1 MRCELCVHEMDLD
14 TDAMRIAS
22 TQRPKD
28 GGALPIPPQPRFGTN
43 EPEDTSKDEGNV
55 EEEEEVGAVG
65 GSGAAE
71 EAFPSLSSTSEK
83 LLGEK
88 SSETDAGLPQ
98 RERKS
103 KGKKGKQE
111 EDSDY
116 KWQLEKQAELQRLMA
131 EREALQKAGAA
142 VAGGE
147 EAEGAAAGG
156 AAREA
161 RACQDA
167 GREESSPNAVAPEES
182 AAGSAA
188 DDAERASATQ
198 GNFGD
203 GKWGPEEVYT
213 PAPGRRRRVS
223 DLKSAEFGADA
234 AAVEAP
240 SEMAAVAEAPGASVA
255 VADFSPATVAVPAR
269 EDFSEIEEV
278 ENVPAVNTKGVPMSR
293 WTTEKSKRIT
303 AAVAAGPGA
312 AGTAFAGRGQGPPA
326 KTVHATG
333 PLYSDG
339 VARGAGAPSPARVFG
354 AGRAGVPP
362 APARGGPTQAQGQA
376 AGSPPPPQASQQEPD
391 ASVQMNGHASG
402 AARQGSPIKAGAGG
416 FDSPRRYSSP
426 NRFKSPGKTGMDG
439 MYGGHGT
446 LLSNFSSAGVLCV
459 WER

>member
-1 MRCELCVHEMDLD
+1 M
-14 TDAMRIAS
+14 
-22 TQRPKD
+22 
-28 GGALPIPPQPRFGTN
+28 
-43 EPEDTSKDEGNV
+43 
-55 EEEEEVGAVG
+55 
-65 GSGAAE
+65 
-71 EAFPSLSSTSEK
+71 
-83 LLGEK
+83 GEK
-88 SSETDAGLPQ
+88 DAETDAGLPQ

-116 KWQLEKQAELQRLMA
+116 KWQLEKQAQLQRLMA
-131 EREALQKAGAA
+131 EREALQKSGAA

-147 EAEGAAAGG
+147 EVVEGAAAGG
-156 AAREA
+156 AAGEA
-161 RACQDA
+161 GACQDA
-167 GREESSPNAVAPEES
+167 GREESSPNAVDREES
-182 AAGSAA
+182 AAGSAV
-188 DDAERASATQ
+188 DDAERASAAQ

-240 SEMAAVAEAPGASVA
+240 SEMAAVAEVPGASVA
-255 VADFSPATVAVPAR
+255 VPDASPATVAVPAR

-278 ENVPAVNTKGVPMSR
+278 ENVPTVNTKGVPMSR

-333 PLYSDG
+333 PLYSQG

-354 AGRAGVPP
+354 AGRSGVPP
-362 APARGGPTQAQGQA
+362 APTRGGPTQAQGQT

-391 ASVQMNGHASG
+391 ARVQMNGHASG
-402 AARQGSPIKAGAGG
+402 AAGR
-416 FDSPRRYSSP
+416 FDSPARYSSP
-426 NRFKSPGKTGMDG
+426 NRFKSPSKTGMDG
-439 MYGGHGT
+439 MYGGRGT
-446 LLSNFSSAGVLCV
+446 LLGNFSSAGVLC
-459 WER
+459 EREK